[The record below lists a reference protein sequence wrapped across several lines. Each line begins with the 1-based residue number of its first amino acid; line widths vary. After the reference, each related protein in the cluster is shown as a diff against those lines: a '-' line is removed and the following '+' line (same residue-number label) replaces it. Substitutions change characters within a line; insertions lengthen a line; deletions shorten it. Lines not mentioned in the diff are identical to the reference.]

1 MAVLVKMNTCGLREA
16 TCVPIPAAADSNA
29 IFTGSFR
36 AGITW
41 RPTLALSSHED
52 IPDCKAEEHP
62 MKTVSDVMTRD
73 VYLASPDQTIRE
85 VAGAMAK
92 ADVGSLPV
100 GENDRLVGMI
110 TDRDIVLR
118 AVAKG
123 LDPKTPVRDVMTGR
137 IQYCYEDDDVVG
149 VAENMAH
156 LGVRR
161 LAVLNHDKRLV
172 GIVALSNVA
181 NCGEAKA
188 ASKLLKGV
196 AEPHRES
203 RRVAAA

>member
-1 MAVLVKMNTCGLREA
+1 
-16 TCVPIPAAADSNA
+16 
-29 IFTGSFR
+29 
-36 AGITW
+36 
-41 RPTLALSSHED
+41 
-52 IPDCKAEEHP
+52 
-62 MKTVSDVMTRD
+62 MKKISEVMTRD
-73 VYLASPDQTIRE
+73 VHIASPNQTIRE
-85 VAGAMAK
+85 AANEMAK

-123 LDPKTPVRDVMTGR
+123 RDPKTTVRDVMTEH

-161 LAVLNHDKRLV
+161 LPVLNHDKRLV

-181 NCGEAKA
+181 NCGENKA
-188 ASKLLKGV
+188 AAELLKGV

-203 RRVAAA
+203 GRVAAA

>member
-1 MAVLVKMNTCGLREA
+1 
-16 TCVPIPAAADSNA
+16 
-29 IFTGSFR
+29 
-36 AGITW
+36 
-41 RPTLALSSHED
+41 
-52 IPDCKAEEHP
+52 
-62 MKTVSDVMTRD
+62 MKTVSDVMTRE
-73 VYLASPDQTIRE
+73 VYLASPSQTIRE

-100 GENDRLVGMI
+100 GENDRLIGMI

-123 LDPKTPVRDVMTGR
+123 LDPKTPVRDVMTDR
-137 IQYCYEDDDVVG
+137 IQYCYDDDDVVG

-196 AEPHRES
+196 AEPHQES